1 MLRQT
6 LRIIDSALNYALLT
20 AIVLLF
26 AIAGYA
32 LWDSEQIYS
41 TASQTNYTVYKP
53 TPSDDGKSFAELQAI
68 NPEVSAWI
76 TVYGTH
82 IDYPV
87 AQSADNMKYVNT
99 NAEGRYSLSGAIF
112 LDSRN
117 SSDYSDFNSI
127 LYGHHM
133 EKSAMFGEIG
143 SFADARVFDSHRF
156 GNLYVDGTNYGVEFF
171 CFLHVDAYDSEVFH
185 PKIDRTSAQVYLD
198 NLFVQAIH
206 LREIG
211 VTVNDRIIM
220 LSTCS
225 SRTTNGRDILVG
237 KISSQTFNDT
247 FQDDR
252 PAKQHQLLYVD
263 HLVNYVGRLAVKLWS
278 LILIVVFLLLIV
290 LLAVVHKQR
299 KVRRDQLI
307 QATQLQSLHNPE
319 RLATQE
325 KQQATKQASEQASD
339 QTPERDSQQASEL
352 SDHTQTP
359 KLGRDK

>member
-6 LRIIDSALNYALLT
+6 LRIIDSALNFAMLT
-20 AIVLLF
+20 VIVLLF

-32 LWDSEQIYS
+32 LWDSEQLYAS
-41 TASQTNYTVYKP
+41 ASQTNYTVYKP
-53 TPSDDGKSFAELQAI
+53 TPADEGKSFTELQAI

-87 AQSADNMKYVNT
+87 TQSADNMKYVNT

-112 LDSRN
+112 LDCRN

-133 EKSAMFGEIG
+133 EKFAMFGEIG
-143 SFADARVFDSHRF
+143 SFVDARVFDSHRY

-171 CFLHVDAYDSEVFH
+171 CFLHVDAYDGEVFR
-185 PKIDRTSAQVYLD
+185 PKVDRSSAQVYLD

-206 LREIG
+206 LRDIG
-211 VTVNDRIIM
+211 VSANDRIIM

-247 FQDDR
+247 FQDDK
-252 PAKQHQLLYVD
+252 PAKQHQQLYVD
-263 HLVNYVGRLAVKLWS
+263 HLVNYIGRLAVKFWS

-290 LLAVVHKQR
+290 LLAVVHNQR

-307 QATQLQSLHNPE
+307 RATQLQSLQNSQ

-325 KQQATKQASEQASD
+325 TEQATKKASEQASD
-339 QTPERDSQQASEL
+339 QMPELASPQASEL